1 MSQVYGGPNPQTDD
15 FLFNIPT
22 RIGDDGKAYGS
33 SGALGR
39 ANMDYFWRNSKNA
52 TPSFGENF
60 KPLGLEGLNQ
70 TAFNSAL
77 TTLMPKTIHPYN
89 MPSTGI
95 AANPDFDWN
104 TVNIDGMYSPSGGGV
119 NNVNSTV
126 NSTIQQGYS
135 PNSYNS
141 PIGGGVDNVGSTLE
155 SLGMQQPAASS
166 GGFDLGG
173 LLGGAAQLGSTWYQ
187 NKENIDRLQQ
197 LGAQGQAEATR
208 IGQQAVNASTFKP
221 FSVTTGA
228 GTTQTDAQGGF
239 DLGLSPE
246 QAAMQAQLTQQAGGL
261 FGGVTGDIGQAS
273 QDIYSQIRGLQAP
286 QEQRDQLRLNEELF
300 SRGRGGISSAQF
312 GGQGAEQFGFNQA
325 QQEAMNQAAFQARKM
340 ALGEQEQQLALGK
353 GLLGQAYVPQQQQL
367 DALTAGTNIAN
378 IAGTGQRQ
386 GATLQSQLGSA
397 GIEALL
403 AASQQAATAQ
413 AARDQS
419 YSNLL
424 LGSGSGIN
432 ATGGLLTGG
441 SGVGGALGS
450 AVGLGDAPT
459 PQWIKDLGNDAKKWL
474 GI

>member
-1 MSQVYGGPNPQTDD
+1 MA
-15 FLFNIPT
+15 LFNQT
-22 RIGDDGKAYGS
+22 AFNQ
-33 SGALGR
+33 AL
-39 ANMDYFWRNSKNA
+39 A
-52 TPSFGENF
+52 TPMQNVSPTGF
-60 KPLGLEGLNQ
+60 NQ

-77 TTLMPKTIHPYN
+77 TTPMQT
-89 MPSTGI
+89 MT
-95 AANPDFDWN
+95 
-104 TVNIDGMYSPSGGGV
+104 TSP
-119 NNVNSTV
+119 
-126 NSTIQQGYS
+126 
-135 PNSYNS
+135 
-141 PIGGGVDNVGSTLE
+141 
-155 SLGMQQPAASS
+155 ASS
-166 GGFDLGG
+166 GFDLGNFAQG
-173 LLGGAAQLGSTWYQ
+173 LLGAGADYYTGQQDINAAAQFGQQASQ
-187 NKENIDRLQQ
+187 AAQQ
-197 LGAQGQAEATR
+197 L
-208 IGQQAVNASTFKP
+208 GQQAVQGTTFKP

-228 GTTQTDAQGGF
+228 GTTTTTPTGGF

-246 QAAMQAQLTQQAGGL
+246 QAALQAQLTQQAGGL

-286 QEQRDQLRLNEELF
+286 EEQREQLRLNEELF
-300 SRGRGGISSAQF
+300 ARGRGGISSAQY
-312 GGQGAEQFGFNQA
+312 GGQGAEQFGYNKA
-325 QQEAMNQAAFQARKM
+325 QQEAMNQAAFKAREM
-340 ALGEQEQQLALGK
+340 ALREQEQQLALGT

-386 GATLQSQLGSA
+386 GATLQSQLGAA

-403 AASQQAATAQ
+403 AANQQAATAQ
-413 AARDQS
+413 SARDQS

>member
-1 MSQVYGGPNPQTDD
+1 MSQVYGGPNLQTDD
-15 FLFNIPT
+15 FSFNI
-22 RIGDDGKAYGS
+22 
-33 SGALGR
+33 
-39 ANMDYFWRNSKNA
+39 
-52 TPSFGENF
+52 
-60 KPLGLEGLNQ
+60 
-70 TAFNSAL
+70 
-77 TTLMPKTIHPYN
+77 
-89 MPSTGI
+89 PSTGI

-104 TVNIDGMYSPSGGGV
+104 TVKIDGMY
-119 NNVNSTV
+119 
-126 NSTIQQGYS
+126 
-135 PNSYNS
+135 S

-208 IGQQAVNASTFKP
+208 VGQEALGASSFKP

-228 GTTQTDAQGGF
+228 GTTTTTPTGGF

-261 FGGVTGDIGQAS
+261 FGGITGDAGQAG
-273 QDIYSQIRGLQAP
+273 QDIYNQIRAIQDP
-286 QEQRDQLRLNEELF
+286 EEQRAQLRLNEELF
-300 SRGRGGISSAQF
+300 ARGRGGISSAQF
-312 GGQGAEQFGFNQA
+312 GGQGAEQFGFNKA
-325 QQEAMNQAAFQARKM
+325 QQEAMNQAAFQARQQ
-340 ALGEQEQQLALGK
+340 ALGEQQQQLALGQ

-367 DALTAGTNIAN
+367 DALDAGTNLSNIAN
-378 IAGTGQRQ
+378 TGART
-386 GATLQSQLGSA
+386 GATLQAQLGSA

-441 SGVGGALGS
+441 SGVEGALGS

>member
-1 MSQVYGGPNPQTDD
+1 MA
-15 FLFNIPT
+15 LFNQTAFNQALAAPMQNVSPT
-22 RIGDDGKAYGS
+22 G
-33 SGALGR
+33 
-39 ANMDYFWRNSKNA
+39 F
-52 TPSFGENF
+52 
-60 KPLGLEGLNQ
+60 NQ

-77 TTLMPKTIHPYN
+77 TTPQQNVSP
-89 MPSTGI
+89 TGFNQT
-95 AANPDFDWN
+95 AFNSALTTPMQ
-104 TVNIDGMYSPSGGGV
+104 TVDDSP
-119 NNVNSTV
+119 
-126 NSTIQQGYS
+126 
-135 PNSYNS
+135 
-141 PIGGGVDNVGSTLE
+141 
-155 SLGMQQPAASS
+155 ASS
-166 GGFDLGG
+166 GFNLGNFAQG
-173 LLGGAAQLGSTWYQ
+173 LLGAGVDYYAGQQDIDAAAQFGQQASQ
-187 NKENIDRLQQ
+187 AAQQ
-197 LGAQGQAEATR
+197 L
-208 IGQQAVNASTFKP
+208 GQQAVEGTTFKP

-228 GTTQTDAQGGF
+228 GTTTTTPTGGF

-246 QAAMQAQLTQQAGGL
+246 QAALQAQLTQQAGGL

-286 QEQRDQLRLNEELF
+286 EEQREQLRLNEELF
-300 SRGRGGISSAQF
+300 ARGRGGISSAQY
-312 GGQGAEQFGFNQA
+312 GGQGAEQFGYNKA
-325 QQEAMNQAAFQARKM
+325 QQEAMNQAAFLAREM

-353 GLLGQAYVPQQQQL
+353 GLLGQAYVPQREQL

-441 SGVGGALGS
+441 SGVEGALGS

>member
-1 MSQVYGGPNPQTDD
+1 MNPAGQ
-15 FLFNIPT
+15 
-22 RIGDDGKAYGS
+22 AV
-33 SGALGR
+33 SGA
-39 ANMDYFWRNSKNA
+39 
-52 TPSFGENF
+52 TP
-60 KPLGLEGLNQ
+60 
-70 TAFNSAL
+70 TAAQVAAG
-77 TTLMPKTIHPYN
+77 TTP
-89 MPSTGI
+89 
-95 AANPDFDWN
+95 
-104 TVNIDGMYSPSGGGV
+104 V
-119 NNVNSTV
+119 
-126 NSTIQQGYS
+126 
-135 PNSYNS
+135 
-141 PIGGGVDNVGSTLE
+141 
-155 SLGMQQPAASS
+155 ASS
-166 GGFDLGG
+166 GFDLGG
-173 LLGGAAQLGSTWYQ
+173 LLGGAAQLGSTFYQ
-187 NKENIDRLQQ
+187 NRENIDRLQQ

-239 DLGLSPE
+239 NLGLSPE

-261 FGGVTGDIGQAS
+261 FGGITGDVGQAS
-273 QDIYSQIRGLQAP
+273 QDIYNQIRAIQNP
-286 QEQRDQLRLNEELF
+286 EEQRAQLRLNEELF
-300 SRGRGGISSAQF
+300 ARGRGGVSSAQY
-312 GGQGAEQFGFNQA
+312 GGQGAEQFGYNQA

-353 GLLGQAYVPQQQQL
+353 GLLGQAYVPQREQL
-367 DALTAGTNIAN
+367 DALTTGTNIAN

-424 LGSGSGIN
+424 LGSGTGVN

-459 PQWIKDLGNDAKKWL
+459 PQWIKDLGNDAKSWL
-474 GI
+474 GL

>member
-77 TTLMPKTIHPYN
+77 TTPMQT
-89 MPSTGI
+89 MV
-95 AANPDFDWN
+95 A
-104 TVNIDGMYSPSGGGV
+104 SP
-119 NNVNSTV
+119 
-126 NSTIQQGYS
+126 
-135 PNSYNS
+135 
-141 PIGGGVDNVGSTLE
+141 
-155 SLGMQQPAASS
+155 ASS
-166 GGFDLGG
+166 GFNLGNFAQG
-173 LLGGAAQLGSTWYQ
+173 LLGAGVDYYAGQQDIDAAAQFGQQASQ
-187 NKENIDRLQQ
+187 AAQQ
-197 LGAQGQAEATR
+197 L
-208 IGQQAVNASTFKP
+208 GQQAVEGTTFKP

-228 GTTQTDAQGGF
+228 GTTTTTPTGGF

-246 QAAMQAQLTQQAGGL
+246 QAALQAQLTQQAGGL

-286 QEQRDQLRLNEELF
+286 EEQREQLRLNEELF
-300 SRGRGGISSAQF
+300 ARGRGGISSAQF
-312 GGQGAEQFGFNQA
+312 GGQGAEQFGYNKA
-325 QQEAMNQAAFQARKM
+325 QQEAMNQAAFLARQQ
-340 ALGEQEQQLALGK
+340 ALGEQEQQLALGT
-353 GLLGQAYVPQQQQL
+353 GLLGQAYVPQREQL

-386 GATLQSQLGSA
+386 GAQLQSQLGQT
-397 GIEALL
+397 GLEALL
-403 AASQQAATAQ
+403 
-413 AARDQS
+413 RS
-419 YSNLL
+419 YESGLAGEQTQRNQLVDLL
-424 LGSGSGIN
+424 LGSGQGAN
-432 ATGGLLTGG
+432 AVEGLLGG
-441 SGVGGALGS
+441 SSLGGTLGS
-450 AVGLGDAPT
+450 AVGVGDAPT

>member
-1 MSQVYGGPNPQTDD
+1 MA
-15 FLFNIPT
+15 LFNQTAFNQALAAPKQNVSPT
-22 RIGDDGKAYGS
+22 GFNQTAFG
-33 SGALGR
+33 GALT
-39 ANMDYFWRNSKNA
+39 
-52 TPSFGENF
+52 TPQQNVSPTGF
-60 KPLGLEGLNQ
+60 NQ

-77 TTLMPKTIHPYN
+77 TTPMQT
-89 MPSTGI
+89 MT
-95 AANPDFDWN
+95 
-104 TVNIDGMYSPSGGGV
+104 TSP
-119 NNVNSTV
+119 
-126 NSTIQQGYS
+126 
-135 PNSYNS
+135 
-141 PIGGGVDNVGSTLE
+141 
-155 SLGMQQPAASS
+155 ASS
-166 GGFDLGG
+166 GFDLGG
-173 LLGGAAQLGSTWYQ
+173 LLGGAAQLGSTYYQ
-187 NKENIDRLQQ
+187 NRENIDRLQQ

-228 GTTQTDAQGGF
+228 GTTTTTPTGGF

-246 QAAMQAQLTQQAGGL
+246 QAALQAQLTQQAGGL

-286 QEQRDQLRLNEELF
+286 EEQREQLRLNEELF
-300 SRGRGGISSAQF
+300 ARGRGGISSAQY
-312 GGQGAEQFGFNQA
+312 GGQGAEQFGYNKA
-325 QQEAMNQAAFQARKM
+325 QQEAMNQAAFLARQQ
-340 ALGEQEQQLALGK
+340 ALGEQEQQLALGT

-386 GATLQSQLGSA
+386 GAELQSQLGSA